1 MPLRIEKRIGCN
13 VVRKISK
20 EVRVMEKVYRIIKQ
34 TSKRHE
40 RVFMESRDKEYIKGE
55 FKKLAN
61 KPNMVVRVRNWWI
74 EHKVTGVYYSIE
86 VERV

>member
-1 MPLRIEKRIGCN
+1 MSLRTEKRIGSYIIC
-13 VVRKISK
+13 KIRK
-20 EVRVMEKVYRIIKQ
+20 EVRVMDKVYRIIKQ

-40 RVFMESRDKEYIKGE
+40 RVFMESRDKEFIKGE

-74 EHKVTGVYYSIE
+74 EHKVTGVYYLIE
-86 VERV
+86 VEKV

>member
-13 VVRKISK
+13 VVRKIRK

-74 EHKVTGVYYSIE
+74 EHKVTGVYYLIE

>member
-1 MPLRIEKRIGCN
+1 MQVRTEKRIGSYTL
-13 VVRKISK
+13 RKIRK
-20 EVRVMEKVYRIIKQ
+20 VVRVMDKVYRIIKQ

-40 RVFMESRDKEYIKGE
+40 RVFMESRDKEFIKGE

-86 VERV
+86 VVRV

>member
-1 MPLRIEKRIGCN
+1 MPLRTEKRIGCYTLRK
-13 VVRKISK
+13 VRK
-20 EVRVMEKVYRIIKQ
+20 EERVMDKVYRIIKQ
-34 TSKRHE
+34 TSRRHE

>member
-1 MPLRIEKRIGCN
+1 MPLRIEKRIGCYTL
-13 VVRKISK
+13 RKIRK
-20 EVRVMEKVYRIIKQ
+20 EERVMDKVYRIIKQ

-40 RVFMESRDKEYIKGE
+40 RVFMESRDKDLIKGE
-55 FKKLAN
+55 FKKIAN

>member
-1 MPLRIEKRIGCN
+1 MQVRTEKRIGSYTL
-13 VVRKISK
+13 RKIRK
-20 EVRVMEKVYRIIKQ
+20 EVRVMEKVYKILKQ

-40 RVFMESRDKEYIKGE
+40 RVFMESRDKDLIKGE

>member
-1 MPLRIEKRIGCN
+1 MPLRTEKRIGSNIIC
-13 VVRKISK
+13 KIRR
-20 EVRVMEKVYRIIKQ
+20 EERVMEKVYKIIKQ

-74 EHKVTGVYYSIE
+74 EHKVTHVYYSIE

>member
-1 MPLRIEKRIGCN
+1 MPLRTEKRIGCYTLRK
-13 VVRKISK
+13 VRK
-20 EVRVMEKVYRIIKQ
+20 EERVMDKVYRIIKQ
-34 TSKRHE
+34 TSRRHE

-74 EHKVTGVYYSIE
+74 EHKVTGVYYLIE

>member
-1 MPLRIEKRIGCN
+1 MD
-13 VVRKISK
+13 
-20 EVRVMEKVYRIIKQ
+20 KVYRIIKQ

-40 RVFMESRDKEYIKGE
+40 RVFMESRDKEFIKGE

-86 VERV
+86 FERV

>member
-1 MPLRIEKRIGCN
+1 MPLRTEKRIGCYTL
-13 VVRKISK
+13 RKIRK
-20 EVRVMEKVYRIIKQ
+20 EERVMEKVYRIIKQ

-40 RVFMESRDKEYIKGE
+40 RVFMESRDKEFIRGE

-74 EHKVTGVYYSIE
+74 EHKVTGVYYLIE
-86 VERV
+86 VARV

>member
-1 MPLRIEKRIGCN
+1 MPLRTEKRIGCYTL
-13 VVRKISK
+13 RKIRK
-20 EVRVMEKVYRIIKQ
+20 EERVMDKVYRIIKQ

-40 RVFMESRDKEYIKGE
+40 RVFMQSRNKDLIKGE

>member
-1 MPLRIEKRIGCN
+1 MPVRTEKRIGCYTLRK
-13 VVRKISK
+13 VRK
-20 EVRVMEKVYRIIKQ
+20 EERVMDKVYRIIKQ
-34 TSKRHE
+34 TSRRHE

>member
-1 MPLRIEKRIGCN
+1 MRTEKRIGSN
-13 VVRKISK
+13 IIRKIRK

-40 RVFMESRDKEYIKGE
+40 RVFMESRDKEFIKGE
-55 FKKLAN
+55 FKKLVN

-74 EHKVTGVYYSIE
+74 EHKVTGVYYLIE
-86 VERV
+86 VVRV

>member
-1 MPLRIEKRIGCN
+1 MPLRTEKRIGCN
-13 VVRKISK
+13 FVCKIRN
-20 EVRVMEKVYRIIKQ
+20 EERVMETVYRIIKQ

-74 EHKVTGVYYSIE
+74 EHKVTGVCYLIE
-86 VERV
+86 VARV

>member
-1 MPLRIEKRIGCN
+1 MPVRIEKRIGCN
-13 VVRKISK
+13 IICKIRK
-20 EVRVMEKVYRIIKQ
+20 EVRVMDKVYRIIKQ

-74 EHKVTGVYYSIE
+74 EHKVTGVYYLIE
-86 VERV
+86 VEKV

>member
-1 MPLRIEKRIGCN
+1 MPLRTEKRIGCYTL
-13 VVRKISK
+13 RKIRK
-20 EVRVMEKVYRIIKQ
+20 EERVMEKVYRIIKQ

-40 RVFMESRDKEYIKGE
+40 RVFMESRDKEFIKGE

-74 EHKVTGVYYSIE
+74 EHKVTGVYYLIE

>member
-1 MPLRIEKRIGCN
+1 MPVRIEKRISCN
-13 VVRKISK
+13 FVCKIRK
-20 EVRVMEKVYRIIKQ
+20 EERFMEKVYRIIRQ

-74 EHKVTGVYYSIE
+74 EHKVTGIYYSIE

>member
-1 MPLRIEKRIGCN
+1 MPVRTEKRIGCYTL
-13 VVRKISK
+13 RKIRK
-20 EVRVMEKVYRIIKQ
+20 EKRVMDKVYRIIKQ

-40 RVFMESRDKEYIKGE
+40 RVFMESRDKDLIKGE

-74 EHKVTGVYYSIE
+74 EHKVTGVYYLIE
-86 VERV
+86 VARV

>member
-1 MPLRIEKRIGCN
+1 MPVRTEKRIGCYTL
-13 VVRKISK
+13 RKIRK
-20 EVRVMEKVYRIIKQ
+20 EERVMEKVYRIIKQ
-34 TSKRHE
+34 TSRRHE

-74 EHKVTGVYYSIE
+74 EHKVTGVYYLIE
-86 VERV
+86 VARV

>member
-1 MPLRIEKRIGCN
+1 MD
-13 VVRKISK
+13 
-20 EVRVMEKVYRIIKQ
+20 KVYRIIKQ
-34 TSKRHE
+34 TSKRYE
-40 RVFMESRDKEYIKGE
+40 RVLMESRDKEFIKGE

-86 VERV
+86 VVRV

>member
-1 MPLRIEKRIGCN
+1 MPLRTEKRIGCYTL
-13 VVRKISK
+13 RKIRK
-20 EVRVMEKVYRIIKQ
+20 EERVMDKVYRIIKQ
-34 TSKRHE
+34 ISKRHE

>member
-1 MPLRIEKRIGCN
+1 MPVRIEKRIGCN
-13 VVRKISK
+13 FVCKIRK
-20 EVRVMEKVYRIIKQ
+20 EERFMEKVYRIIKQ

-74 EHKVTGVYYSIE
+74 EHKVTGVYYLIE
-86 VERV
+86 VARV

>member
-1 MPLRIEKRIGCN
+1 MPVRTEKRIGCYTL
-13 VVRKISK
+13 RKIRK
-20 EVRVMEKVYRIIKQ
+20 EVRVMDKVYRIIKQ

-40 RVFMESRDKEYIKGE
+40 RVFMESRDKEFIKGE

-74 EHKVTGVYYSIE
+74 EHKVTGVYYLIE
-86 VERV
+86 VEKV

>member
-1 MPLRIEKRIGCN
+1 MPLRTEKRIGCYTL
-13 VVRKISK
+13 RKIRK

-40 RVFMESRDKEYIKGE
+40 RVFMESPDKEYIKGE

-74 EHKVTGVYYSIE
+74 NT
-86 VERV
+86 R

>member
-1 MPLRIEKRIGCN
+1 MPVRTEKRIGCYTL
-13 VVRKISK
+13 RKIRK
-20 EVRVMEKVYRIIKQ
+20 EERVMDKVYRIIKQ

-40 RVFMESRDKEYIKGE
+40 RVFMESRDKDLIKGE

-74 EHKVTGVYYSIE
+74 EHKVTGVYYLIE

>member
-1 MPLRIEKRIGCN
+1 
-13 VVRKISK
+13 
-20 EVRVMEKVYRIIKQ
+20 MEKIYRIIKQ

-40 RVFMESRDKEYIKGE
+40 SVFKESRDKEYIKGE

-86 VERV
+86 VERF